1 MGRLA
6 WTGIGGGLV
15 IILGAI
21 WAVTGGG
28 RTAGS
33 PPPGSSPHGRL
44 QLAGQAA
51 AGRQVTRDGNLA
63 FQFKG
68 ITCGYAATL
77 AVYADPAVTGAQ
89 PVGTTECIVRLRITD
104 DQDKAQRF
112 LDSDQYAYDARGRE
126 LPADVNGAGLAGDQ
140 DDTRLSPGTSIT
152 ALLPFNIPAGDS
164 ITRLELH
171 DPEFSGVAVRL

>member
-1 MGRLA
+1 MTTPPPYRRMGRLA

-33 PPPGSSPHGRL
+33 PPSGSSPHGQL

-89 PVGTTECIVRLRITD
+89 PVGTTE
-104 DQDKAQRF
+104 
-112 LDSDQYAYDARGRE
+112 YDARGRE